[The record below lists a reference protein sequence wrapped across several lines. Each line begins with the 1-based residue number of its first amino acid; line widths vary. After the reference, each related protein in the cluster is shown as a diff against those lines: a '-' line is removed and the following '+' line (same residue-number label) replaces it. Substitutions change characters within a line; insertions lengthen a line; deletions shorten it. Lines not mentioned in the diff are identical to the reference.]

1 MKHNSYLQKLVV
13 LFVLIFT
20 LCDVYAWKP
29 VIVGHR
35 GSRTGVENT
44 EEAFINGI
52 TKHGFQ
58 ALECDVKV
66 TSDKKYVCWHDD
78 IITKCSPNCTIYSST
93 LATIQSKTLTQ
104 TRNGVTY
111 TGKICTV
118 DRYLEICKQYNV
130 TPVVELKYAVG
141 INGSDM
147 SNFPGLYALIEKHG
161 LVDKTII
168 LTSMKGSLQYIRAN
182 YPRLTCQYL
191 VNYISSSNI
200 AWCKTNGCHP
210 SGYYVNG
217 SNKLTQALVDEA
229 HNGGM
234 HVGAFT
240 MNNTADFPTYCSF
253 GVNYLTTDDF
263 IRKDLP
269 ELSGTDPNVPT
280 TYTTIYYRPST
291 TNFANGYT
299 DLSNKRA
306 DGGTGDG
313 YQGVYWSKNGR
324 LTASVYAN
332 LKGSIF
338 LDYAKTKTND
348 DLKASPSSRFMP
360 IKVPTTYTGVIVH
373 RLGACTE
380 ANYNVWKHAAG
391 ATGISSVSVHNTAP
405 RWTNST
411 THIPS
416 PMTIPTDGKNLLCN
430 KEGWWDVWYWAYYL
444 PKTNNVTMYFAN
456 TGDWKDVQLLTGKD
470 IYTHATAPTTAT
482 IPGTKLTYFNL
493 NNKEYGY
500 THYGFI
506 GNGANWDESK
516 TIPVTGGSESQWV
529 YDETSSFA
537 NNKTDAAKNS
547 NSNQNRIA
555 NRIKYA
561 NNRTGLQENLLAGVN
576 VFTPGSG
583 NDAAMT
589 KKTVSAYT
597 DLNYTQTIVAEAGGK
612 VAVSTYKL
620 TGANTSAAVTTSV
633 TNGTTSVVSAYTA
646 TTVLTAT
653 PDEGYSVDGWYDG
666 STMVCTGPVYKYSTP
681 SNARTITVKFMK
693 GARKDVRT
701 QTYVY
706 DEAKAKYVWKDSNE
720 GGVFTIRHSAGEVYI
735 HENLSYLKDLPM
747 TTDPAT
753 FEATAN
759 YGYEFIG
766 WWNNHMGVFTD
777 NPWVME
783 NPANYDESVT
793 ARFAKIRSDLNA
805 SVERGKGGKIAVTY
819 DNGLGAKTDTLTS
832 LSTKLLIGSDLVFTA
847 MPDEG
852 SEFLGWYDS
861 NTLVSS
867 DLVYTCTAP
876 AETKNIA
883 ARFTFTV
890 KKDVRAQTYVYD
902 EEAGKYVWKDS
913 NLGGVFTMAHSG
925 GQVYTH
931 EVDGYKKGLVVTSD
945 PVTFTSIPN
954 SGYEL
959 IGWWNNPTVYTDDP
973 WTMEHPEEFKQSV
986 TARFAKVRSEMNA
999 SVDNVLGGLLYI
1011 TYDNGYG
1018 EKTDTLTSLST
1029 KLLIGSVVTLEAAT
1043 AEQSTFLGWYENEEL
1058 LTTEALYTFTV
1069 TDTNRNIVAKFKTD
1083 STTTD
1088 LDGIDAST
1096 SNVRK
1101 IFRDDQIYIYK
1112 NGVLYNI
1119 IGHTL

>member
-1 MKHNSYLQKLVV
+1 MKHNLNIQKLLV
-13 LFVLIFT
+13 LFVFIFSI
-20 LCDVYAWKP
+20 CDAFAWKP
-29 VIVGHR
+29 IMIGHR
-35 GSRTGVENT
+35 GCRQGVENT
-44 EEAFINGI
+44 EEAFLNAV
-52 TKHGFQ
+52 KNYGFQ

-66 TSDKKYVCWHDD
+66 TSDNKYVCWHDD
-78 IITKCSPNCTIYSST
+78 IITKCSPNCTIYTNT

-104 TRNGVTY
+104 TRNSVTY

-118 DRYLEICKQYNV
+118 DRYLEICRDYNV
-130 TPVVELKYAVG
+130 IPIIELKWASG
-141 INGSDM
+141 INNNDM
-147 SNFPGLYALIEKHG
+147 SNFAGLYALIEKYG
-161 LVDKTII
+161 LVDKAVI
-168 LTSMKGSLQYIRAN
+168 LTSMKNSILHVRQN
-182 YPRLTCQYL
+182 YPRLRCQYL
-191 VNYISSSNI
+191 VNYLSSDNIS
-200 AWCKTNGCHP
+200 WCKTNGCDI
-210 SGYYVNG
+210 SSCYYYNS
-217 SNKLTQALVDEA
+217 SNYVTQSLVTQAKNAGLRVSLWTVNSASDYKTYA
-229 HNGGM
+229 SY
-234 HVGAFT
+234 GANFVT
-240 MNNTADFPTYCSF
+240 S
-253 GVNYLTTDDF
+253 DDLKL
-263 IRKDLP
+263 KDIAN
-269 ELSGTDPNVPT
+269 LSGTDPNVPT
-280 TYTTIYYRPST
+280 TKTTIYYRPST
-291 TNFANGYT
+291 TNFAKGYT
-299 DLSNKRA
+299 NQTTEGKE
-306 DGGTGDG
+306 GGWGS
-313 YQGVYWSKNGR
+313 VYWAKNSR
-324 LTASVYAN
+324 MSASVHGPYKAN
-332 LKGSIF
+332 IY
-338 LDYAKTKTND
+338 LDYSKTKDNAQ
-348 DLKASPSSRFMP
+348 LASSRF
-360 IKVPTTYTGVIVH
+360 IAIDVPTGYDGVITY
-373 RLGACTE
+373 RLNSTTATE
-380 ANYNVWKHAAG
+380 ANYNAWKYASAG
-391 ATGISSVSVHNTAP
+391 ATI
-405 RWTNST
+405 TNSNT
-411 THIPS
+411 VPKFTNS
-416 PMTIPTDGKNLLCN
+416 AQIPTPEKIPTNGKNLLCN

-852 SEFLGWYDS
+852 SEFLGWYDN

-931 EVDGYKKGLVVTSD
+931 EVDGYKKGLVVASD

-1088 LDGIDAST
+1088 VEGIDAST

-1101 IFRDDQIYIYK
+1101 ILRDGQIYIFK
-1112 NGVLYNI
+1112 NGVLYTT
-1119 IGHTL
+1119 IGQEL